1 MPPSLWSELLESV
14 TLAASAPP
22 VPIIIDTDLAMGVPG
37 SDVGDGYALA
47 LALADP
53 DIQVRAITCVH
64 GNADVDS
71 VVLLSKEIL
80 DRLRHRHVP
89 VYRGA
94 STPLCASVRH
104 REAFPTLA
112 EQFGH
117 HTADAG
123 PAAARI
129 AELVAA
135 HPGEI
140 TIVAIGPLTNVAT
153 AIDIDPDLPALVRE
167 IVIVGGQASTT
178 DGDPPELNFST
189 DPAAAA
195 AVLGSGAPIRVLGHD
210 VTARGRLRRDE
221 AAVMSIGGNSFERYA
236 GRHTMAW
243 IDHLGTVAEGTRR
256 GATCALHDPVAVAV
270 LTRPELVR
278 WEPAHVTATDASP
291 LNGDVDA
298 SPNALLARA
307 LDVPGYLA
315 HLFAAIEGLDA
326 KD

>member
-1 MPPSLWSELLESV
+1 M

-22 VPIIIDTDLAMGVPG
+22 VPIIIDTDMAMGVPG
-37 SDVGDGYALA
+37 SDVGDGFALA

-53 DIQVRAITCVH
+53 DIHVRAVTCVN

-71 VVLLSKEIL
+71 VVLLTKEIL

-94 STPLCASVRH
+94 STPLCAVRH
-104 REAFPTLA
+104 RKSSATVA
-112 EQFGH
+112 QQFGH

-129 AELVAA
+129 AELVAV

-167 IVIVGGQASTT
+167 IVIVGGQASAA
-178 DGDPPELNFST
+178 DGDPPELNFAT
-189 DPAAAA
+189 DPAAAD

-210 VTARGRLRRDE
+210 VTARGRVRRDE
-221 AAVMSIGGNSFERYA
+221 AAAMSIGGNSFERFA

-243 IDHLGTVAEGTRR
+243 IDHLGTVFGGTRR
-256 GATCALHDPVAVAV
+256 STTCALHDPLAVAV
-270 LTRPELVR
+270 LTRPGLVG
-278 WEPAHVTATDASP
+278 WDPARVTATDASP
-291 LNGDVDA
+291 LNGEVDLA
-298 SPNALLARA
+298 PNALLARD
-307 LDVPGYLA
+307 LDAPGYLA
-315 HLFAAIEGLDA
+315 HLFAAIGKLDA